1 MKPFG
6 PNWSGV
12 NNQVLVTTSVQCQDS
27 GSMHMARLIDCQVI
41 VRQVLGKVSAEL
53 SIYSR
58 KNMQVLFLKEGT
70 TN

>member
-1 MKPFG
+1 
-6 PNWSGV
+6 
-12 NNQVLVTTSVQCQDS
+12 
-27 GSMHMARLIDCQVI
+27 
-41 VRQVLGKVSAEL
+41 VLGKVSAEL

>member
-1 MKPFG
+1 
-6 PNWSGV
+6 
-12 NNQVLVTTSVQCQDS
+12 
-27 GSMHMARLIDCQVI
+27 MHMARLIDCQVI
-41 VRQVLGKVSAEL
+41 GRWVLGKVSAEL